1 VRGIEKSIDLFS
13 RKIIDRKGN
22 EMAEAR
28 KSMIKIKPKK
38 YKAGDIVKVD
48 FIVIH
53 PMDTGLQK
61 DKKTGNIIPA
71 HFIDNI
77 TFSLDGKAFTTM
89 KVWETVSTNPYFSV
103 NLKVPASGKITVD
116 YTDNTGE
123 KNSKSKKL
131 KPKG

>member
-1 VRGIEKSIDLFS
+1 
-13 RKIIDRKGN
+13 
-22 EMAEAR
+22 MAEKR
-28 KSMIKIKPKK
+28 KSMVKIKPKK
-38 YKAGDIVKVD
+38 YKVGDIVKVD

-61 DKKTGNIIPA
+61 DKKTGELKPA

-103 NLKVPASGKITVD
+103 NLKVPGKGKITVD

>member
-1 VRGIEKSIDLFS
+1 
-13 RKIIDRKGN
+13 
-22 EMAEAR
+22 MAEER

-38 YKAGDIVKVD
+38 YKVGDIVKVD

-61 DKKTGNIIPA
+61 DKKTGEVIPA

-103 NLKVPASGKITVD
+103 NLKVPGKGTITVD

>member
-1 VRGIEKSIDLFS
+1 MAEK
-13 RKIIDRKGN
+13 
-22 EMAEAR
+22 EAR

-38 YKAGDIVKVD
+38 YKVGDIVKVD

-53 PMDTGLQK
+53 PMDTGLKK
-61 DKKTGNIIPA
+61 DKKTGEIMPA
-71 HFIDNI
+71 HYIDNI
-77 TFSLDGKAFTTM
+77 TFNFDGKPFTTM
-89 KVWETVSTNPYFSV
+89 KIWETVSTNPYFSV
-103 NLKVPASGKITVD
+103 NFKVPGKGKITVD

>member
-1 VRGIEKSIDLFS
+1 
-13 RKIIDRKGN
+13 
-22 EMAEAR
+22 MAEKR

-38 YKAGDIVKVD
+38 YKTGDLVKVD

-61 DKKTGNIIPA
+61 DKN
-71 HFIDNI
+71 
-77 TFSLDGKAFTTM
+77 TFSLDGKPFTTM

-103 NLKVPASGKITVD
+103 NLKVPGKGKITVD

-123 KNSKSKKL
+123 KHSKSKKL

>member
-1 VRGIEKSIDLFS
+1 
-13 RKIIDRKGN
+13 
-22 EMAEAR
+22 MAAEAR
-28 KSMIKIKPKK
+28 RSMIKIKPKK
-38 YKAGDIVKVD
+38 KYSVGDVVKVD

-53 PMDTGLQK
+53 PMDTGMKK
-61 DKKTGNIIPA
+61 DKKTGKIKPA
-71 HFIDNI
+71 KYIDSV
-77 TFSLDGKAFTTM
+77 TFSFDGKPFTTM

-103 NLKVPASGKITVD
+103 NLKVPAKGKITVD

>member
-1 VRGIEKSIDLFS
+1 
-13 RKIIDRKGN
+13 
-22 EMAEAR
+22 MAER

-38 YKAGDIVKVD
+38 FKVGDTVKVD

-61 DKKTGNIIPA
+61 DKKTGEIIPA

-77 TFSLDGKAFTTM
+77 TFSLDGKPFTTM

-103 NLKVPASGKITVD
+103 NLKVPGKGKITVE
-116 YTDNTGE
+116 YIDNTGE
-123 KNSKSKKL
+123 KNTKSKKL

>member
-1 VRGIEKSIDLFS
+1 
-13 RKIIDRKGN
+13 
-22 EMAEAR
+22 MAEAR

-38 YKAGDIVKVD
+38 FKVGDTVKVD

-61 DKKTGNIIPA
+61 DKKTGEIKPA
-71 HFIDNI
+71 HYIDNI
-77 TFSLDGKAFTTM
+77 TFSFDGKPFTTM

-103 NLKVPASGKITVD
+103 NYKVTGKGSITVD

>member
-1 VRGIEKSIDLFS
+1 
-13 RKIIDRKGN
+13 
-22 EMAEAR
+22 MAEAR

-38 YKAGDIVKVD
+38 YKTGDTVKVD

-53 PMDTGLQK
+53 PMDTGLIK
-61 DKKTGNIIPA
+61 DKKTGKIKPA
-71 HFIDNI
+71 HYIDNI
-77 TFSLDGKAFTTM
+77 TFSFDGKPFTTM

-103 NLKVPASGKITVD
+103 NFKVPGKGKITVD

-131 KPKG
+131 KPKD

>member
-1 VRGIEKSIDLFS
+1 
-13 RKIIDRKGN
+13 
-22 EMAEAR
+22 MAEER

-38 YKAGDIVKVD
+38 YKVGDIVKVD

-53 PMDTGLQK
+53 PMDTGLKK
-61 DKKTGNIIPA
+61 DKKTGKLIPA
-71 HFIDNI
+71 HYIDNI
-77 TFSLDGKAFTTM
+77 TFSLDGKPFSTM

-103 NLKVPASGKITVD
+103 NLKVPGKGKITVD
-116 YTDNTGE
+116 YTDNMGE

>member
-1 VRGIEKSIDLFS
+1 
-13 RKIIDRKGN
+13 
-22 EMAEAR
+22 MAEER

-38 YKAGDIVKVD
+38 YKVGDIVKVD

-53 PMDTGLQK
+53 PMDTGLLK
-61 DKKTGNIIPA
+61 DKKTGKMKPA

-77 TFSLDGKAFTTM
+77 TFSLDGKPFTTM

-103 NLKVPASGKITVD
+103 NLKVPGKGKITVD

-123 KNSKSKKL
+123 KNTKSKKL

>member
-1 VRGIEKSIDLFS
+1 
-13 RKIIDRKGN
+13 
-22 EMAEAR
+22 MAEAR

-38 YKAGDIVKVD
+38 FKVGDTVKVD

-53 PMDTGLQK
+53 PMDTGLK
-61 DKKTGNIIPA
+61 KNKKTGKIKPA

-103 NLKVPASGKITVD
+103 NLKVPGKGKITVD

>member
-1 VRGIEKSIDLFS
+1 MAEK
-13 RKIIDRKGN
+13 
-22 EMAEAR
+22 EAR

-38 YKAGDIVKVD
+38 YKVGDIVKVD

-53 PMDTGLQK
+53 PMDTGLVK
-61 DKKTGNIIPA
+61 DKKTGEIKPA
-71 HFIDNI
+71 HYIDNI
-77 TFSLDGKAFTTM
+77 TFSFNGKPFTTM

-103 NLKVPASGKITVD
+103 NFKVPGKGKITVD

>member
-1 VRGIEKSIDLFS
+1 
-13 RKIIDRKGN
+13 
-22 EMAEAR
+22 MAAER

-38 YKAGDIVKVD
+38 FNIGDTVKVD

-61 DKKTGNIIPA
+61 DKKTGKIIPA
-71 HFIDNI
+71 NYIDNI
-77 TFSLDGKAFTTM
+77 TFSLNGKAFTTM

-103 NLKVPASGKITVD
+103 NLKVPGAGTLTVD

-123 KNSKSKKL
+123 KNTKSKKL

>member
-1 VRGIEKSIDLFS
+1 
-13 RKIIDRKGN
+13 
-22 EMAEAR
+22 MAEAR

-38 YKAGDIVKVD
+38 FKVGDTVKVD

-61 DKKTGNIIPA
+61 DKKTGNIKPA
-71 HFIDNI
+71 HYIDNI
-77 TFSLDGKAFTTM
+77 TFSFDGKPFTTM

-103 NLKVPASGKITVD
+103 NYKVTGKGVISVD

>member
-1 VRGIEKSIDLFS
+1 
-13 RKIIDRKGN
+13 
-22 EMAEAR
+22 MAEER

-38 YKAGDIVKVD
+38 YKVGDIVKVD

-53 PMDTGLQK
+53 PMDTGLLK
-61 DKKTGNIIPA
+61 DKKTGKMIPA

-77 TFSLDGKAFTTM
+77 TFSLDGKPFTTM

-103 NLKVPASGKITVD
+103 NLKVPGKGKITVD

-123 KNSKSKKL
+123 KNTKSKKL

>member
-1 VRGIEKSIDLFS
+1 
-13 RKIIDRKGN
+13 
-22 EMAEAR
+22 MAEKR

-61 DKKTGNIIPA
+61 NKKTGELIPA

-103 NLKVPASGKITVD
+103 NLKVPGAGKITVD
-116 YTDNTGE
+116 YTDNSGE
-123 KNSKSKKL
+123 KNTKSKKL